1 MTIIKIR
8 YSIEPRHRI
17 YVKRY
22 EFLFFPKNMSNNYSQ
37 KILDFVKKS
46 TKGEIEIAS
55 ERAIQKAT

>member
-1 MTIIKIR
+1 
-8 YSIEPRHRI
+8 
-17 YVKRY
+17 
-22 EFLFFPKNMSNNYSQ
+22 MSNNYSQ